1 MNSPLPYRS
10 VRLSLMQGVG
20 PSRMNDLKG
29 LDGR

>member
-1 MNSPLPYRS
+1 MNSPLPYRP
-10 VRLSLMQGVG
+10 VRLMQGVG